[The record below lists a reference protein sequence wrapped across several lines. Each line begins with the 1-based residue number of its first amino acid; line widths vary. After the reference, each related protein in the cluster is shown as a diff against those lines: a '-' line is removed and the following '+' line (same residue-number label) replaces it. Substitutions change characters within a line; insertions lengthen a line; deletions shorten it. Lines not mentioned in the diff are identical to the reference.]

1 MDKRTVKNSAAGFT
15 LAEVLVVVVII
26 GIAAIIAIPMVSST
40 SGMQVTSAAREISSA
55 LLYAQTVSISTKNQY
70 QVVFD
75 TANNSYSVCDA
86 AGNVIKNPVFV
97 NELYQVDYDN
107 DDRRKN
113 LSLVTADFD
122 GTNTV
127 WFDQLGSPYAGA
139 ISASPTTMNSGTITV
154 QAGDKSM
161 NITIEPFTGR
171 ININ

>member
-1 MDKRTVKNSAAGFT
+1 MNKRTEKISAAGFT

-26 GIAAIIAIPMVSST
+26 GIAAMIAIPMISST

-55 LLYAQTVSISTKNQY
+55 LMYAQTVSISTKNQY

-75 TANNSYSVCDA
+75 TGNNSYSIQDA
-86 AGNVIKNPVFV
+86 AGNVINNPVFV
-97 NELYQVDYDN
+97 NQLYQVDYNN

-127 WFDQLGSPYAGA
+127 WFDQLGSPYAGT
-139 ISASPTTMNSGTITV
+139 ISASPTTMNSGTVTV
-154 QAGDKSM
+154 QAGDKTM
-161 NITIEPFTGR
+161 NITVEPFTGR